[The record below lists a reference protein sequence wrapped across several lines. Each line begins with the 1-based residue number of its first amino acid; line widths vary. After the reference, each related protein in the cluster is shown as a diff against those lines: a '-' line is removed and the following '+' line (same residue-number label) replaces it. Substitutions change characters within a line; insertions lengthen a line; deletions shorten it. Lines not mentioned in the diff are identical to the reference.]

1 MGIFDNFAAP
11 NTNAL
16 MFGVDNVNK
25 YRNNMFSSIID
36 KDAKGNFSGLLGD
49 PIQALVEADQGVAD
63 MNARD
68 YTNKLNAIGKYE
80 AADMIRQGQRPES
93 LLPEANTGIRINRDN
108 TNLIAALSGLQTKG
122 VNEVQNRIQNRLDQL
137 PQDKIDELYRTNQL
151 IPYTSDIAREEDP
164 FGYTKGVNGRDPI
177 LAKLSTDTGTSLANR
192 ARTAFLNGTMSL
204 DDALAF
210 ASRQGNGN
218 DTEVVKGNIIAD
230 AWKQADQ
237 AVSHALAY
245 SGVDPDELRKN
256 PEQAKAIIEQAILGT
271 NPNFK
276 DILPQLTKQGMR
288 LLYAGLPG
296 GTGYTSTGTY
306 GDTQNID
313 ATATK
318 SALDMGQT
326 DAARIESKDSAI
338 EYEKW
343 NKEEKNQ
350 SKSLEQKA
358 KKLQE
363 IFKSKSL
370 EEIFKD
376 PTAYKNPA
384 VRTLKD
390 DIKREYTKGIEDD
403 INKFF
408 ERIDTSSL
416 DKDEFN
422 KQILEAKKNATRY
435 VATVETGSSNKY
447 GLSREFFEDL
457 YKEVADNSEERIR
470 RLEKN
475 KQTEFDAKQKQL
487 DQTVTDS
494 VQSSI
499 ERTTMKKAIEGNL
512 ASTDWDSRMREYKP
526 KDGVKGYKIAN
537 DPDVKR
543 GAKKFIDTT
552 FGNAS
557 GILSLQRETNVEK
570 MYNIYMS
577 IISSTIAGKHYS
589 QDVVNAILDNL
600 RSGKGF
606 DTPLM
611 HRFSDDMA
619 EYRGVLNAVRAA
631 ETHKASNKKEQSDS
645 LVDTITKNAARTTRR
660 PVTKFN

>member
-11 NTNAL
+11 NANDL
-16 MFGVDNVNK
+16 MKSAATVNY
-25 YRNNMFSSIID
+25 YRGNMFDSIMN
-36 KDAKGNFSGLLGD
+36 KDANGNFSGIFGD

-63 MNARD
+63 MNARN

-122 VNEVQNRIQNRLDQL
+122 VDEVQNRIQNRLDQL

-164 FGYTKGVNGRDPI
+164 LGYTKGVNGRDPI
-177 LAKLSTDTGTSLANR
+177 LTKLSTDTGTSLTNR
-192 ARTAFLNGTMSL
+192 ALTEYINGRMSL
-204 DDALAF
+204 DDAISF
-210 ASRQGNGN
+210 ASRAGNGN
-218 DTEVVKGNIIAD
+218 DSSRIRGTLIKGAWERLQNPIRAAISNAGIAPED
-230 AWKQADQ
+230 
-237 AVSHALAY
+237 
-245 SGVDPDELRKN
+245 LRSN
-256 PEQAKAIIEQAILGT
+256 PELVRNIVGQVLDN
-271 NPNFK
+271 NPNYNGIRGELL
-276 DILPQLTKQGMR
+276 DIAEQQF
-288 LLYAGLPG
+288 YAGIPG
-296 GTGYTSTGTY
+296 GTNYTSTGAY
-306 GDTQNID
+306 GDTSID
-313 ATATK
+313 
-318 SALDMGQT
+318 SS
-326 DAARIESKDSAI
+326 IESKARIAGENDAQYR
-338 EYEKW
+338 ENRNNARKYEQWEKEI
-343 NKEEKNQ
+343 KEENP
-350 SKSLEQKA
+350 SISLEDKA
-358 KKLQE
+358 NKIQE
-363 IFKSKSL
+363 IFTDKSL

-376 PTAYKNPA
+376 PIANENPA

-408 ERIDTSSL
+408 EGIDTSSL

-435 VATVETGSSNKY
+435 VATIETGSSNKY
-447 GLSREFFEDL
+447 GLSRGFFEDL
-457 YKEVADNSEERIR
+457 YKEVADNSEERIK

-475 KQTEFDAKQKQL
+475 KQTEFNAKQNQL
-487 DQTVTDS
+487 DQAVTDS
-494 VQSSI
+494 VQSSS

-577 IISSTIAGKHYS
+577 IISSTIAGKRYS
-589 QDVVNAILDNL
+589 QDEVNAILDNL